1 MTLIHRFR
9 IFLTLSLVML
19 FCSLAALAQ
28 TGSVSGTV
36 SDQAGAVI
44 TDAEVTVQNTGT
56 GLKRMTTTSDSGT
69 FTLTELPAGIYE
81 IDVNKAGFKAFKV
94 SNAQVTVGQPLT
106 VNPKLEP
113 GVVTEV
119 VQVSGDQL
127 PDVDLDTP
135 QVSNLID
142 KKQIEGLPL
151 ITRNPYELILLSPGT
166 EQTNSRLGG
175 ISVNGQRERNNNFLL
190 DGVDNNDTSVPG
202 GLTSVLGPNPES
214 VQEFRVIT
222 DNFNAEYGRNTGAIV
237 DVITSSGSNTF
248 HGKAYEFG
256 RWNGFG
262 GARDWFNTKDQQQD
276 PYIRHQFGYSIG
288 GPIIKNKT
296 FFFFNQ
302 EFDRFITAL
311 TNVAVVPTAAFKTG
325 QFTYTDENGTQ
336 TPVDISDPSSANNT
350 FGLPIDPTALKILN
364 QYPTASS
371 STNGFDGLLFYPST
385 SRTKSYQAV
394 AKIDHQI
401 TDKHFLSVRYGYDPF
416 SDPNPFHDDVL
427 PGNLGATS
435 SSGVSQ
441 AGSVNL
447 TSTFNSRLINS
458 FTIGWNQIRV
468 GFACT
473 GLNVLDQVSAQEGT
487 LDQFGYGRDYGMTPF
502 STFGCAGLVA
512 NSEGR
517 KTGTT
522 SYGDSF
528 SMVHGS
534 HTFKF
539 GGDFRNVH
547 ETGDTNFFSR
557 RQVGLDLFDWFGTPD
572 QLGFDFVTGVPGDP
586 TCSTGTFCDLQ
597 NAASV
602 LFGVVGHDLDAQFF
616 DHSGNRTATNL
627 RNFRQHEYS
636 FYGQDAWK
644 IRPNVTLTLGVR
656 YQFNGVPYEENGNL
670 SNMFTDLTTLQQG
683 DPAVFTIVGPGT
695 GKQLY
700 NDDYSNVEPRVGFTW
715 DPWSDGKTAIRGAFG
730 IFHDRAFGNLFGN
743 ARGNPP
749 FEVDY
754 SNFPGETL
762 NDVFGSGAFPL
773 TAPPQTFSPS
783 VADGTLLDTAVTFDP
798 HFRNPASNNWN
809 FGIQRELTNNLT
821 LDVTY
826 LGSQAHHVFRTID
839 GNSPDPGLVQQ
850 LVGICSST
858 DPSINTTGCAPD
870 DVSGILLYEGAEF
883 GVLPFNAVRNNALL
897 QPALNMSTAN
907 AYYNGLQLKVTHR
920 MSHGLYIQGAYTW
933 SHASDDANDPI
944 DPAAGNRSFPR
955 NSRDP
960 HADYGNSDNDI
971 RHIGVINYDYEFPIG
986 KGRSYLNTGAVGK
999 ILEGMSLQ
1007 GITTIQSGHPFDI
1020 FTTTDSQRTGVS
1032 QRADLVGDPFSPGT
1046 NDTNGPNNNAKVW
1059 FNNPDAF
1066 TAPEIN
1072 GQPGTIGKN
1081 QFHGPNFVN
1090 FDMVWAKDMTFK
1102 DRIGAQLRVE
1112 CFNVFNHPH
1121 FVNPNNGIPSSFFG
1135 LITGTS
1141 SRSDGTTSARQFQV
1155 ALKVSF

>member
-371 STNGFDGLLFYPST
+371 STNGFRWTFVLSQYLP
-385 SRTKSYQAV
+385 
-394 AKIDHQI
+394 HQ
-401 TDKHFLSVRYGYDPF
+401 
-416 SDPNPFHDDVL
+416 
-427 PGNLGATS
+427 
-435 SSGVSQ
+435 
-441 AGSVNL
+441 
-447 TSTFNSRLINS
+447 
-458 FTIGWNQIRV
+458 
-468 GFACT
+468 
-473 GLNVLDQVSAQEGT
+473 
-487 LDQFGYGRDYGMTPF
+487 
-502 STFGCAGLVA
+502 
-512 NSEGR
+512 
-517 KTGTT
+517 
-522 SYGDSF
+522 
-528 SMVHGS
+528 
-534 HTFKF
+534 
-539 GGDFRNVH
+539 
-547 ETGDTNFFSR
+547 
-557 RQVGLDLFDWFGTPD
+557 
-572 QLGFDFVTGVPGDP
+572 
-586 TCSTGTFCDLQ
+586 
-597 NAASV
+597 
-602 LFGVVGHDLDAQFF
+602 
-616 DHSGNRTATNL
+616 
-627 RNFRQHEYS
+627 
-636 FYGQDAWK
+636 
-644 IRPNVTLTLGVR
+644 
-656 YQFNGVPYEENGNL
+656 
-670 SNMFTDLTTLQQG
+670 
-683 DPAVFTIVGPGT
+683 
-695 GKQLY
+695 
-700 NDDYSNVEPRVGFTW
+700 
-715 DPWSDGKTAIRGAFG
+715 
-730 IFHDRAFGNLFGN
+730 
-743 ARGNPP
+743 
-749 FEVDY
+749 
-754 SNFPGETL
+754 
-762 NDVFGSGAFPL
+762 
-773 TAPPQTFSPS
+773 
-783 VADGTLLDTAVTFDP
+783 
-798 HFRNPASNNWN
+798 
-809 FGIQRELTNNLT
+809 EL
-821 LDVTY
+821 
-826 LGSQAHHVFRTID
+826 
-839 GNSPDPGLVQQ
+839 
-850 LVGICSST
+850 
-858 DPSINTTGCAPD
+858 
-870 DVSGILLYEGAEF
+870 
-883 GVLPFNAVRNNALL
+883 
-897 QPALNMSTAN
+897 
-907 AYYNGLQLKVTHR
+907 
-920 MSHGLYIQGAYTW
+920 
-933 SHASDDANDPI
+933 
-944 DPAAGNRSFPR
+944 
-955 NSRDP
+955 
-960 HADYGNSDNDI
+960 
-971 RHIGVINYDYEFPIG
+971 
-986 KGRSYLNTGAVGK
+986 
-999 ILEGMSLQ
+999 
-1007 GITTIQSGHPFDI
+1007 
-1020 FTTTDSQRTGVS
+1020 
-1032 QRADLVGDPFSPGT
+1032 
-1046 NDTNGPNNNAKVW
+1046 
-1059 FNNPDAF
+1059 
-1066 TAPEIN
+1066 
-1072 GQPGTIGKN
+1072 
-1081 QFHGPNFVN
+1081 
-1090 FDMVWAKDMTFK
+1090 
-1102 DRIGAQLRVE
+1102 
-1112 CFNVFNHPH
+1112 
-1121 FVNPNNGIPSSFFG
+1121 
-1135 LITGTS
+1135 S
-1141 SRSDGTTSARQFQV
+1141 SRSQDRSPDHGQTFPVGSLWV
-1155 ALKVSF
+1155 